1 MSAHALAQFRC
12 TTLGCARHGQV
23 SAVALGPPAGARDV
37 GLLAVPNVICES
49 CGMPVT
55 RLTRL
60 VGGVPHSR
68 TSHA

>member
-49 CGMPVT
+49 CGCDVIRIKT
-55 RLTRL
+55 QI
-60 VGGVPHSR
+60 GGVPHSR
-68 TSHA
+68 ISHA